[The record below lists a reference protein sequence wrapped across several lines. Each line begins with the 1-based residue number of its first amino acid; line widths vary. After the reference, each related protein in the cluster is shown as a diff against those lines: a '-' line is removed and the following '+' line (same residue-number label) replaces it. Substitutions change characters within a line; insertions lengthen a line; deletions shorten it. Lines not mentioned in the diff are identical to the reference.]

1 VISDAAERLKLA
13 ANWSKA
19 GGMCLAY
26 GQLMRFL
33 LALFAA
39 FTFAGCTTITTASPT
54 GQPVDLT
61 GKWVGNITVLGQTGT
76 ATLDLKQSGANV
88 SGPVT
93 ISLPNGVVV
102 GNGMLTGTLDGT
114 TLKYTID
121 VPAGGIPSEPNCSG
135 QITGTAMVT
144 VGSPST
150 LTGNFQ
156 LTSNTCNQVISG
168 GNFTVNLK

>member
-1 VISDAAERLKLA
+1 MRFSLALLA
-13 ANWSKA
+13 A
-19 GGMCLAY
+19 L
-26 GQLMRFL
+26 
-33 LALFAA
+33 
-39 FTFAGCTTITTASPT
+39 TFAGCTTITTASPA
-54 GQPVDLT
+54 GQPINLT
-61 GKWVGNITVLGQTGT
+61 GKWVGNITVLGQTGI
-76 ATLDLKQSGANV
+76 ATLDLTQSGTNV
-88 SGPVT
+88 TGPVT

-102 GNGMLTGTLDGT
+102 GNGALSGTVDGT

-150 LTGNFQ
+150 LSGNFQ
-156 LTSNTCNQVISG
+156 LTSNTCQQVISG